1 MKKLNKDLEKERKD
15 LKEKLLEERDR
26 NRVDFTDYHLFVNGE
41 GSRSCCYND
50 I

>member
-1 MKKLNKDLEKERKD
+1 MKSIRNDLEKERKD
-15 LKEKLLEERDR
+15 LTKELLKERDA
-26 NRVDFTDYHLFVNGE
+26 NRVDFTDYHLFVDSE